1 MGGSDVS
8 LSLRLVLAGAWAAV
22 RSRSR
27 GQFPRVLGLLEA
39 VGRAAPGAVRF
50 RHGAR
55 LRLGLQA
62 AVVVQMLQ
70 EAQPDGKIFDA
81 VDSFFPEGEVL
92 AEGHGLATPQEL
104 AMVGEAQESFREL
117 VLSLLAD
124 RGRRVAYLQSPQGPA
139 GEEYGE
145 RFLRALERLFYEYL
159 QRLESALP
167 PPDLR
172 QLQAMVWSHAP
183 PQPRPSD
190 LPILSQYLMDMGHAR
205 CGHVP
210 RPLTDTA
217 RPPEPPNR
225 PDPSPSRAAPT
236 LTGKEIEIDIEP
248 TDKVERIKERV
259 EEKEGIP
266 PQQQRLIYSGKQMND
281 EKTAADYKIQGGSVL
296 HLVLAL
302 RGGGARA

>member
-124 RGRRVAYLQSPQGPA
+124 RGRRVAYLQIGSVMSSVTSRTRRTRA
-139 GEEYGE
+139 G
-145 RFLRALERLFYEYL
+145 
-159 QRLESALP
+159 
-167 PPDLR
+167 
-172 QLQAMVWSHAP
+172 
-183 PQPRPSD
+183 
-190 LPILSQYLMDMGHAR
+190 
-205 CGHVP
+205 
-210 RPLTDTA
+210 
-217 RPPEPPNR
+217 R

>member
-172 QLQAMVWSHAP
+172 QIGSVMSSVTSRTRRTRA
-183 PQPRPSD
+183 
-190 LPILSQYLMDMGHAR
+190 G
-205 CGHVP
+205 
-210 RPLTDTA
+210 
-217 RPPEPPNR
+217 R